1 MTPLEEFGWNDFHRH
16 QFASIKDNSC
26 LPGRVVSIQG
36 FKYYLATAN
45 GELETELSG
54 KLLYGADPD
63 EIPRVGDWVS
73 YLDYGPTGYVISGLP
88 RANAL
93 SRKNPG
99 NVTER
104 QILCA
109 NVDFALI
116 VQGLDRD
123 FNLMRLERYMAQV
136 TACGITPV
144 VVLNK
149 SDLVTDPDNYL
160 QKILALRR
168 ECLVFFCSTVNGSGL
183 KELSEGLVPGKTYI
197 MVGSSGVGKSSL
209 LNVLL
214 GADIQ
219 SVNSVSTFNNKGKH
233 TTTRR
238 DLFRLP
244 NGSLIIDSPG
254 MREFGFTSE
263 GDQDADTLFPA
274 IDELAS
280 SCRYADCLH
289 ISEPGCEVLQ
299 ALASGELN
307 PVTYESYVKMLK
319 EQQRFNIR
327 IEDKKKLNRQFG
339 KMTKEAKT
347 HRRKHKY

>member
-1 MTPLEEFGWNDFHRH
+1 MTPLEEFGWNIFHRH
-16 QFASIKDNSC
+16 QYESLKDNSC
-26 LPGRVVSIQG
+26 LPGRVTSIQG
-36 FKYYLATAN
+36 FKYFLATVN

-54 KLLYGADPD
+54 KLLYGAEPED
-63 EIPRVGDWVS
+63 IPRVGDWVT
-73 YLDYGPTGYVISGLP
+73 YLDYGSTGYVIGVIP
-88 RANAL
+88 RVNAL

-99 NVTER
+99 KVTER
-104 QILCA
+104 QVLCA

-136 TACGITPV
+136 TACGITPL

-149 SDLVTDPDNYL
+149 ADLVTDQEAYR
-160 QKILALRR
+160 QKVLDLRR
-168 ECLVFFCSTVNGSGL
+168 DCPVYFCSAVSGSGL
-183 KELSEGLVPGKTYI
+183 KELNEALVPGKTYI
-197 MVGSSGVGKSSL
+197 LVGSSGVGKSSL
-209 LNVLL
+209 LNKLL
-214 GADIQ
+214 DSDTQ
-219 SVNSVSTFNNKGKH
+219 SVSSLSTFNNKGRH

-280 SCRYADCLH
+280 SCHYADCLH
-289 ISEPGCEVLQ
+289 INEPGCSVLA
-299 ALASGELN
+299 ALETGKLN
-307 PVTYESYVKMLK
+307 QVIYESYVKMLK
-319 EQQRFNIR
+319 EQQRFNIKV
-327 IEDKKKLNRQFG
+327 EDKKRLNRQFG